1 MAALN
6 DHTPESLSSLSAM
19 FDGEANEKDIESLLK
34 EDTVNTSHKLESLH
48 LIQQALHKES
58 TTVVGLK
65 GSFVSSVRAQIDA
78 EDLMN
83 HSQAENSQDNVIV
96 FPEAEQNK
104 PAWKMMFSSLAIAAS
119 VTFVVIFGG
128 NTLLSFDGVD
138 VNTLAEVNTPIAEES
153 VTALAELNKE
163 ALPADSIRL
172 QHYLRQHAEQATMT
186 VGQGMIPMA
195 RVVSYPV
202 EE

>member
-6 DHTPESLSSLSAM
+6 DHAPESLSSLSAM
-19 FDGEANEKDIESLLK
+19 FDGEANEQDIDRILK
-34 EDTVNTSHKLESLH
+34 EDSAHITKQLEGFH
-48 LIQQALHKES
+48 VIQQALTKES
-58 TTVVGLK
+58 KVTVGLQD
-65 GSFVSSVRAQIDA
+65 SFVSSIRAKIDA
-78 EDLMN
+78 EDLAN
-83 HSQAENSQDNVIV
+83 QNDADIKADNVLS
-96 FPEAEQNK
+96 FSEGAQHK
-104 PAWKMMFSSLAIAAS
+104 PAWKVMFSSVAVAAS

-128 NTLLSFDGVD
+128 NLFLSSETSN
-138 VNTLAEVNTPIAEES
+138 VNTLAEVSTPEGDES
-153 VTALAELNKE
+153 VAALAELNKE

-172 QHYLRQHAEQATMT
+172 QHYLRQHAEQAAMT

>member
-6 DHTPESLSSLSAM
+6 DRTPESLSSLSAM
-19 FDGEANEKDIESLLK
+19 FDGEANEQDIERILK
-34 EDTVNTSHKLESLH
+34 EDSAHIAEQLEGFH
-48 LIQQALHKES
+48 VIQQALSKES
-58 TTVVGLK
+58 KVTVGLQD
-65 GSFVSSVRAQIDA
+65 SFVSSIRAKIDA
-78 EDLMN
+78 EDLAN
-83 HSQAENSQDNVIV
+83 QNDADIKEDNVLS
-96 FPEAEQNK
+96 FPEVAQHK
-104 PAWKMMFSSLAIAAS
+104 PTWKVMFSSVAVAAS

-128 NTLLSFDGVD
+128 NVLLSPETSN
-138 VNTLAEVNTPIAEES
+138 VNTLAEISTPVEDES

-172 QHYLRQHAEQATMT
+172 QHYLRQHAEQAAMT